1 MSPYSDSGLV
11 GWFVRSEY
19 ALMLNV
25 KSAGVR
31 YIQSSEFRSDGGK

>member
-1 MSPYSDSGLV
+1 MRV
-11 GWFVRSEY
+11 GWFVSSEY

-31 YIQSSEFRSDGGK
+31 SIHSTEFFSLGGK